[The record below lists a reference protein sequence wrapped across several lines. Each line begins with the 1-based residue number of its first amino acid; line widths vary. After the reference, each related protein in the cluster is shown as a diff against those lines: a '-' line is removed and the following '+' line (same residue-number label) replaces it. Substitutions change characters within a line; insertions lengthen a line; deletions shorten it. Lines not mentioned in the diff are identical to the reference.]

1 MSRSLFLRIVEG
13 VTTTDPY
20 FQQRPNVL
28 VELGAFPIQKCTVAL
43 RMLAYGT
50 CADAVD
56 EYIKIGESTARS
68 CLLHFV
74 QAIRQA
80 YTEVYLRRQNITDL
94 QRLLHDGHGRGFPDM
109 LGSIDC
115 MHWEW
120 KNCPKGWKGLYQG
133 RNKHVSIIL
142 EAVASD
148 DLWIWHT
155 FFGTPGTCND
165 IIVLRKSL
173 VFDDIYQGRAHEVTY
188 NVNGNTYNKGYYL
201 TDGIYPKWAAFIP
214 TIRLPLN

>member
-1 MSRSLFLRIVEG
+1 MNDYFVERPLDPESMFRRRFRMSRSLFLRIVEG

-80 YTEVYLRRQNITDL
+80 YTEVYLKRLNVTYL
-94 QRLLHDGHGRGFPDM
+94 QRLLHDG
-109 LGSIDC
+109 
-115 MHWEW
+115 
-120 KNCPKGWKGLYQG
+120 Q
-133 RNKHVSIIL
+133 
-142 EAVASD
+142 
-148 DLWIWHT
+148 
-155 FFGTPGTCND
+155 
-165 IIVLRKSL
+165 
-173 VFDDIYQGRAHEVTY
+173 
-188 NVNGNTYNKGYYL
+188 
-201 TDGIYPKWAAFIP
+201 
-214 TIRLPLN
+214 